1 VATAYA
7 QILKTFNYP
16 QHGNGTYSYTWKG
29 QELSFDYENETFDW
43 DNMLNSYAKDYTDE
57 QADAVA
63 KLMYA
68 CGVACDMNYGASS
81 ATAVT
86 APVKNYER
94 LGLSSQISFVER
106 DYYTQD
112 EWEQLMYDAL
122 KVGPIMYA
130 GQSADEGHEF
140 VCDGYR
146 DGYFHINWGWNGV
159 FNGYFK
165 LSALNA
171 ESQSDAVTS
180 SGYNSDQN
188 AIIFMQPAANVR
200 SNADP
205 YYLVTCSNFT
215 IKQSSVALGK
225 LATVT
230 SAIFMKTTV
239 PVTCTLDLKI
249 CDLMGKQVT
258 YVTGPSINDAEF
270 GGGYAYSV
278 RMPQDLADGVY
289 IVTPGYTVEGDEPR
303 DVLCNLAEVT
313 SYTMVVA
320 DGVCMFTANSTPS
333 IDVTDFSLNT
343 PIYEN
348 ELFNVT
354 AEISNGTSREYNG
367 FVAVALV
374 STETNEVISV
384 GNYVPLTVP
393 VDGLVYFDYGEKF
406 TSISE
411 SDSYEIMLIDKQGN
425 QLSRCLPVTVN
436 EGTPTFALNSDNLTV
451 ANADNVDK
459 NDILINADV
468 TCTEGYFSGVL
479 TAYVFPKMGGFSL
492 ASVASGNVYINEG
505 ETVNVTFRGQISKL
519 EEGVTY
525 MVQIS
530 QGSNVFLKKENG
542 RMSYTRFTVGDGKI
556 KEIDDVPADDTT
568 GVADIDGDSNVV
580 RTEYYTLQG
589 VSVGAE
595 VPAPGLYVKVVTL
608 SNGERRSQQVAVR
621 R

>member
-1 VATAYA
+1 
-7 QILKTFNYP
+7 
-16 QHGNGTYSYTWKG
+16 
-29 QELSFDYENETFDW
+29 
-43 DNMLNSYAKDYTDE
+43 
-57 QADAVA
+57 
-63 KLMYA
+63 
-68 CGVACDMNYGASS
+68 
-81 ATAVT
+81 
-86 APVKNYER
+86 
-94 LGLSSQISFVER
+94 
-106 DYYTQD
+106 
-112 EWEQLMYDAL
+112 
-122 KVGPIMYA
+122 
-130 GQSADEGHEF
+130 
-140 VCDGYR
+140 
-146 DGYFHINWGWNGV
+146 
-159 FNGYFK
+159 
-165 LSALNA
+165 
-171 ESQSDAVTS
+171 
-180 SGYNSDQN
+180 
-188 AIIFMQPAANVR
+188 
-200 SNADP
+200 
-205 YYLVTCSNFT
+205 
-215 IKQSSVALGK
+215 
-225 LATVT
+225 
-230 SAIFMKTTV
+230 
-239 PVTCTLDLKI
+239 
-249 CDLMGKQVT
+249 
-258 YVTGPSINDAEF
+258 
-270 GGGYAYSV
+270 
-278 RMPQDLADGVY
+278 
-289 IVTPGYTVEGDEPR
+289 
-303 DVLCNLAEVT
+303 
-313 SYTMVVA
+313 MVVA

-556 KEIDDVPADDTT
+556 KEIDDIPADDIT
-568 GVADIDGDSNVV
+568 GVAEIDSDSNVV